1 MPSPHGSTAG
11 SKYQSPL
18 GLWKWLGG
26 RDSNPDNMLQRHA
39 SYRWTTSQ
47 SGIPRRAET
56 PIIYN
61 LGMPKRAAQAGAL
74 DATFS
79 ALRSVLARHA
89 PKLLVTVDKP
99 GDYQVCS
106 QTLKDRIGRPLFV
119 AAVQTR
125 KNYVSYHLM
134 PVCAPQML
142 KKVSPALKRRM
153 QGKSCFNFT
162 SVDAD
167 LAAELD
173 QLTKAGIEG
182 FEKIKLPWSG

>member
-1 MPSPHGSTAG
+1 
-11 SKYQSPL
+11 
-18 GLWKWLGG
+18 
-26 RDSNPDNMLQRHA
+26 MLQRHA

-61 LGMPKRAAQAGAL
+61 PRMPKRAAKTGAF

-79 ALRSVLARHA
+79 ALRAVLAQHA
-89 PKLLVTVDKP
+89 RKLLVTVDEP
-99 GDYQVCS
+99 GDYQLCS

-119 AAVQTR
+119 AAAQTR

-134 PVCAPQML
+134 PLCAPEFL
-142 KKVSPALKRRM
+142 RKVSPALKRRM

-162 SVDAD
+162 DIDPELS
-167 LAAELD
+167 AELD
-173 QLTKAGIEG
+173 QLTKSGIEAFKKQLKTQG
-182 FEKIKLPWSG
+182 SRLKAEA

>member
-1 MPSPHGSTAG
+1 
-11 SKYQSPL
+11 
-18 GLWKWLGG
+18 
-26 RDSNPDNMLQRHA
+26 MLQRHA

-61 LGMPKRAAQAGAL
+61 PAVPKSTAKAGGL

-79 ALRSVLARHA
+79 ALRAVLASHA
-89 PKLLVTVDKP
+89 RELLVTVDEP
-99 GDYQVCS
+99 GDYQLCS
-106 QTLKDRIGRPLFV
+106 RTMKDRIGRPLFV

-134 PVCAPQML
+134 PLCAPQIL
-142 KKVSPALKRRM
+142 KKVSPALKKRM

-162 SVDAD
+162 TIDAE

-173 QLTKAGIEG
+173 QLTTSGIEG
-182 FEKIKLPWSG
+182 FRKINLPWSN